1 LDIYITFI
9 DMKKLLMILAAAIIP
24 MIAGAQAQILTKK
37 VKISDFTEKMTKV
50 VLTGNEMFDLSLQE
64 EVKARWRVSPYE
76 FCTWEEFMNDRN
88 SSDYYFL
95 LTTSGQFKKETE
107 PALDMFSLVKGGT
120 GATINSMMEVMFMP
134 FASAQDPSGREFVF
148 LPVLLDIIQS
158 HTLKSMEKDLNG
170 YVGLS
175 GYSTNMSRT
184 GNMQIV
190 FSEDD
195 LNSEITTEYR
205 DLNFDSDILV
215 TDEDSADDYVI
226 ENAPNT
232 LVSYVVAPTGGNI
245 GSYCYKMLINAQTHE
260 IYYFSR
266 HKISRK
272 YGVGFLTEDIKRIN
286 SYRNR

>member
-1 LDIYITFI
+1 
-9 DMKKLLMILAAAIIP
+9 
-24 MIAGAQAQILTKK
+24 
-37 VKISDFTEKMTKV
+37 
-50 VLTGNEMFDLSLQE
+50 MFDLSLQE

-95 LTTSGQFKKETE
+95 LTTSSQFKKESE
-107 PALDMFSLVKGGT
+107 PGLDMFSLVKGGT

-134 FASAQDPSGREFVF
+134 FASAEDPSGREYVF
-148 LPVLLDIIQS
+148 LPVLLDIIQD

-184 GNMQIV
+184 GNMEIV

-195 LNSEITTEYR
+195 LNSEITREYM
-205 DLNFDSDILV
+205 DINFDSDIVV
-215 TDEDSADDYVI
+215 TDEDSADDYVL
-226 ENAPNT
+226 ENTPNT
-232 LVSYVVAPTGGNI
+232 LVSYVVAPTSGNI

-266 HKISRK
+266 HKISKK

>member
-1 LDIYITFI
+1 
-9 DMKKLLMILAAAIIP
+9 MILAVALIP

-37 VKISDFTEKMTKV
+37 VKISDFTEKVTKV
-50 VLTGNEMFDLSLQE
+50 VLTGNEIFDLSLQE

-76 FCTWEEFMNDRN
+76 FCTWAEFMNDRN

-95 LTTSGQFKKETE
+95 LTTSAQFKKESE
-107 PALDMFSLVKGGT
+107 PGLEMFSLVKGGT

-134 FASAQDPSGREFVF
+134 FASAEDPSGREYVF
-148 LPVLLDIIQS
+148 LSALLDIIQA
-158 HTLKSMEKDLNG
+158 HTVKSMEKDLNG

-175 GYSTNMSRT
+175 GYSTNMTRA
-184 GNMQIV
+184 GNMEIV

-195 LNSEITTEYR
+195 LNSEITGEYM
-205 DLNFDSDILV
+205 DINFDSDILV
-215 TDEDSADDYVI
+215 TDEDTADYYI
-226 ENAPNT
+226 LENTPNT
-232 LVSYVVAPTGGNI
+232 LVSYVVAPSNGNI

-266 HKISRK
+266 HKISKK

>member
-1 LDIYITFI
+1 
-9 DMKKLLMILAAAIIP
+9 MKKLLTILTVVLIP
-24 MIAGAQAQILTKK
+24 VIAGAQAQINTKK
-37 VKISDFTEKMTKV
+37 VKISDFTEKVTKI
-50 VLTGNEMFDLSLQE
+50 VLTGNDFFDLSLQD

-95 LTTSGQFKKETE
+95 LTTSSQFKKESE
-107 PALDMFSLVKGGT
+107 PGLDLLTLVKGGT
-120 GATINSMMEVMFMP
+120 GATINSMMEVMFIP
-134 FASAQDPSGREFVF
+134 FASAADPSGREYVF
-148 LPVLLDIIQS
+148 LPVFLDIIQS

-184 GNMQIV
+184 NSMQIV
-190 FSEDD
+190 FSEND
-195 LNSEITTEYR
+195 LNSEITREYM

-215 TDEDSADDYVI
+215 TDEDSADNYI
-226 ENAPNT
+226 LENTPNT
-232 LVSYVVAPTGGNI
+232 LVSYVVAPADATP
-245 GSYCYKMLINAQTHE
+245 GSYCYKMLVNAQTHE

-266 HKISRK
+266 HKISKK

>member
-1 LDIYITFI
+1 
-9 DMKKLLMILAAAIIP
+9 MILAAAIIP
-24 MIAGAQAQILTKK
+24 MIAGAQAQIHTKK
-37 VKISDFTEKMTKV
+37 AKISDFTEKVTKI
-50 VLTGNEMFDLSLQE
+50 VLTGNDFFDLSLQD

-95 LTTSGQFKKETE
+95 LTTSGQFKKESE
-107 PALDMFSLVKGGT
+107 PGLDMFSLVKGGT

-134 FASAQDPSGREFVF
+134 LASAEDPSGREFVF
-148 LPVLLDIIQS
+148 LPVLLDIIQA
-158 HTLKSMEKDLNG
+158 HTLKSMEKDMNG
-170 YVGLS
+170 YIGLN
-175 GYSTNMSRT
+175 GYSTNMSRA

-190 FSEDD
+190 FSEND
-195 LNSEITTEYR
+195 LNGEITREYM
-205 DLNFDSDILV
+205 DINFDSDILV

-226 ENAPNT
+226 ENTPNT

-245 GSYCYKMLINAQTHE
+245 GSYCYKMLVNAQTHE

-266 HKISRK
+266 HKISK
-272 YGVGFLTEDIKRIN
+272 KFGVGFLTEDIKRIN

>member
-1 LDIYITFI
+1 
-9 DMKKLLMILAAAIIP
+9 MILAVALIP

-37 VKISDFTEKMTKV
+37 VKISDFTEKVTKV
-50 VLTGNEMFDLSLQE
+50 VLTGNEIFDLSLQE

-76 FCTWEEFMNDRN
+76 FCTWAEFMNDRN

-95 LTTSGQFKKETE
+95 LTTSAQFKKESE
-107 PALDMFSLVKGGT
+107 PGLEMFSLVKGGT

-134 FASAQDPSGREFVF
+134 FASAEDPSGREYVF
-148 LPVLLDIIQS
+148 LSALLDIIQA
-158 HTLKSMEKDLNG
+158 HTVKSMEKDLNG

-175 GYSTNMSRT
+175 GYSTNMTRA
-184 GNMQIV
+184 GNMEIV

-195 LNSEITTEYR
+195 LNSEITREYM
-205 DLNFDSDILV
+205 DINFDSDILV
-215 TDEDSADDYVI
+215 TDEDTADYYI
-226 ENAPNT
+226 LENTPNT
-232 LVSYVVAPTGGNI
+232 LVSYVVAPSNGNI

-266 HKISRK
+266 HKISKK

>member
-1 LDIYITFI
+1 
-9 DMKKLLMILAAAIIP
+9 MKKLLMILAAAIIP

-50 VLTGNEMFDLSLQE
+50 VLTGNEMFDLSLQD

-120 GATINSMMEVMFMP
+120 GATINSMMEVMFLP
-134 FASAQDPSGREFVF
+134 FASAEDPSGREFVF
-148 LPVLLDIIQS
+148 LPVLLDIIQD
-158 HTLKSMEKDLNG
+158 HTLKSMEKDMNG

-175 GYSTNMSRT
+175 GYSTNMTRT
-184 GNMQIV
+184 GHMQIV

-195 LNSEITTEYR
+195 LNSEITREYM
-205 DLNFDSDILV
+205 DINFDSDIVV
-215 TDEDSADDYVI
+215 TDEDTADI
-226 ENAPNT
+226 HIFENTPNT
-232 LVSYVVAPTGGNI
+232 LVSYVVAPTNGNI

-266 HKISRK
+266 HKISKK

>member
-1 LDIYITFI
+1 
-9 DMKKLLMILAAAIIP
+9 MILAVALIP

-37 VKISDFTEKMTKV
+37 VKISDFTEKVTKV
-50 VLTGNEMFDLSLQE
+50 VLTGNEIFDLSLQE

-76 FCTWEEFMNDRN
+76 FCTWAEFMNDRN

-95 LTTSGQFKKETE
+95 LTTSAQFKKESE
-107 PALDMFSLVKGGT
+107 PGLEMFSLVKGGT

-134 FASAQDPSGREFVF
+134 FASAEDPSGREYVF
-148 LPVLLDIIQS
+148 LSALLDIIQA
-158 HTLKSMEKDLNG
+158 HTVKSMEKDLNG

-175 GYSTNMSRT
+175 GYSTNMTRA
-184 GNMQIV
+184 GNMEIV

-195 LNSEITTEYR
+195 LNSEITGEYM
-205 DLNFDSDILV
+205 DINFDSDILV
-215 TDEDSADDYVI
+215 TDEDTADYYI
-226 ENAPNT
+226 LENTPNT
-232 LVSYVVAPTGGNI
+232 LVSYVVAPSNGNI

-266 HKISRK
+266 HKISKK
-272 YGVGFLTEDIKRIN
+272 YRVGFLTEDIKRIN

>member
-1 LDIYITFI
+1 
-9 DMKKLLMILAAAIIP
+9 MKKLLMILAAAIIP
-24 MIAGAQAQILTKK
+24 MIAGAQAQIHTKK
-37 VKISDFTEKMTKV
+37 AKISDFTEKVTKI
-50 VLTGNEMFDLSLQE
+50 VLTGNDFFDLSLQD

-95 LTTSGQFKKETE
+95 LTTSGQFKKESE
-107 PALDMFSLVKGGT
+107 PGLDMFSLVKGGT

-134 FASAQDPSGREFVF
+134 LASAEDPSGREFVF
-148 LPVLLDIIQS
+148 LPVLLDIIQA
-158 HTLKSMEKDLNG
+158 HTLKSMEKDMNG
-170 YVGLS
+170 YIGLN
-175 GYSTNMSRT
+175 GYSTNMSRA

-190 FSEDD
+190 FSEND
-195 LNSEITTEYR
+195 LNGEITREYM
-205 DLNFDSDILV
+205 DINFDSDILV

-226 ENAPNT
+226 ENTPNT

-245 GSYCYKMLINAQTHE
+245 GSYCYKMLVNAQTHE

-266 HKISRK
+266 HKISKK

>member
-1 LDIYITFI
+1 
-9 DMKKLLMILAAAIIP
+9 MKKLLMILAAAIIP

-37 VKISDFTEKMTKV
+37 VKISDFTEKMTKF

-120 GATINSMMEVMFMP
+120 GATINSMMEVMFLP
-134 FASAQDPSGREFVF
+134 FASAEDPSGREFVF
-148 LPVLLDIIQS
+148 LPVLLDIIQD
-158 HTLKSMEKDLNG
+158 HTLKSMEKDMNG

-175 GYSTNMSRT
+175 GYSTNMTRT
-184 GNMQIV
+184 GHMQIV

-195 LNSEITTEYR
+195 LNSEITREYM
-205 DLNFDSDILV
+205 DINFDSDIVV
-215 TDEDSADDYVI
+215 TDEDTADI
-226 ENAPNT
+226 HIFENTPNT
-232 LVSYVVAPTGGNI
+232 LVSYVVAPTNGNI

-266 HKISRK
+266 HKISKK

>member
-1 LDIYITFI
+1 
-9 DMKKLLMILAAAIIP
+9 MKKLLMILAAAIIP
-24 MIAGAQAQILTKK
+24 MIAGAQAQIHTKK
-37 VKISDFTEKMTKV
+37 AKISDFTEKVTKI
-50 VLTGNEMFDLSLQE
+50 VLTGNDFFDLSLQD

-95 LTTSGQFKKETE
+95 LTTSGQFKKESE
-107 PALDMFSLVKGGT
+107 PGLDMFSLVKGGT

-134 FASAQDPSGREFVF
+134 LASAEDPSGREFVF
-148 LPVLLDIIQS
+148 LPVLLDIIQA
-158 HTLKSMEKDLNG
+158 HTLKSMEKDMNG
-170 YVGLS
+170 YIGLN
-175 GYSTNMSRT
+175 GYSTNMSRA

-190 FSEDD
+190 FSEND
-195 LNSEITTEYR
+195 LNGEITREYM
-205 DLNFDSDILV
+205 DINFDSDILV

-226 ENAPNT
+226 ENTPNT

-245 GSYCYKMLINAQTHE
+245 GSYCYKMLVNAQTHE

-266 HKISRK
+266 HKISK
-272 YGVGFLTEDIKRIN
+272 KFGVGFLTEDIKRIN